1 MALQTSPTVH
11 PHGMRGSWAPISS
24 TSRAGRMDGHNRTT
38 MTTTTTTTTTTRAAL
53 SRALP
58 ADADANVDDRDSTL
72 SYPPIVPFDGGGGDI
87 DGYDNGVVGV
97 VVGVGMENTNVDD
110 GGGGEGVIDG
120 AARTAISID
129 RSAISPPSLLSSSI
143 VALASSIG
151 NVDDVVDVHADGGG
165 GDGVGTGGRRRRRRT
180 TMTTTMLDKSA
191 IFPPSSSSMPIVA
204 LASSW
209 ERR

>member
-1 MALQTSPTVH
+1 
-11 PHGMRGSWAPISS
+11 
-24 TSRAGRMDGHNRTT
+24 
-38 MTTTTTTTTTTRAAL
+38 MTTTTTTTTTTRAAP

-58 ADADANVDDRDSTL
+58 ADADANVDDRL

-129 RSAISPPSLLSSSI
+129 RSAISPPSSSSSSI
-143 VALASSIG
+143 VASASSIG
-151 NVDDVVDVHADGGG
+151 NVDDVINVHADGGRG
-165 GDGVGTGGRRRRRRT
+165 NGVGVGVGGRRRRRT
-180 TMTTTMLDKSA
+180 TTTTTTMLD
-191 IFPPSSSSMPIVA
+191 
-204 LASSW
+204 
-209 ERR
+209 

>member
-11 PHGMRGSWAPISS
+11 PHGMRGLWAPISS
-24 TSRAGRMDGHNRTT
+24 TSRVGRTDGHNRTT
-38 MTTTTTTTTTTRAAL
+38 MTTTTTTTTTTRAAP

-58 ADADANVDDRDSTL
+58 ADADANVDDRL

-129 RSAISPPSLLSSSI
+129 RSAISPRHRRPRRSSHRHRRSGTSMT
-143 VALASSIG
+143 SSMFMWSAAG
-151 NVDDVVDVHADGGG
+151 RMARARARAGRG
-165 GDGVGTGGRRRRRRT
+165 GGRRRRR
-180 TMTTTMLDKSA
+180 
-191 IFPPSSSSMPIVA
+191 
-204 LASSW
+204 
-209 ERR
+209 